1 MRCIAKTKGF
11 VIINVRTFAAQ
22 KPPKAAAYIFAV
34 HNEVMFMTEIK
45 KEGQGAVFISD
56 EVLAVIAGTAALEA
70 EGVAG
75 LLGYYHGNNQKAV
88 RKQMS
93 KVISVQVNEGAVKAS
108 LSITAKFGAKL
119 HEVAK
124 DVQKRV
130 KMEVENMTGL
140 VLTEVN
146 VTVGA
151 IVGENKKA

>member
-1 MRCIAKTKGF
+1 
-11 VIINVRTFAAQ
+11 
-22 KPPKAAAYIFAV
+22 
-34 HNEVMFMTEIK
+34 MTEIK
-45 KEGQGAVFISD
+45 KEGSGAVLISD

-75 LLGYYHGNNQKAV
+75 LMGYYPGNNQKAV
-88 RKQMS
+88 RRQMS
-93 KVISVQVNEGAVKAS
+93 KGISVFVNDGMVKAN

-124 DVQKRV
+124 DVQNRV

-140 VLTEVN
+140 KLSEVN

-151 IVGENKKA
+151 IVGEKKKA

>member
-1 MRCIAKTKGF
+1 
-11 VIINVRTFAAQ
+11 
-22 KPPKAAAYIFAV
+22 
-34 HNEVMFMTEIK
+34 MTEIK
-45 KEGQGAVFISD
+45 KEGSGAVSISD

-75 LLGYYHGNNQKAV
+75 LMGFYPGNNQKAV

-93 KVISVQVNEGAVKAS
+93 KGINVLVSDGVVKAN

-124 DVQKRV
+124 DVQQRV
-130 KMEVENMTGL
+130 KMEIESMTGL
-140 VLTEVN
+140 LLSEVN

-151 IVGENKKA
+151 IVGEKMKA

>member
-1 MRCIAKTKGF
+1 
-11 VIINVRTFAAQ
+11 
-22 KPPKAAAYIFAV
+22 
-34 HNEVMFMTEIK
+34 MTEIK
-45 KEGQGAVFISD
+45 KESTGAVLISD

-75 LLGYYHGNNQKAV
+75 LMGYYPGNNQKAV

-93 KVISVQVNEGAVKAS
+93 KGINITVCENTVKAN
-108 LSITAKFGAKL
+108 LSITARFGAKL

-124 DVQKRV
+124 DVQNRV

-140 VLTEVN
+140 EMTEVN

-151 IVGENKKA
+151 IVGEKKSA

>member
-1 MRCIAKTKGF
+1 
-11 VIINVRTFAAQ
+11 
-22 KPPKAAAYIFAV
+22 
-34 HNEVMFMTEIK
+34 MTEIK
-45 KEGQGAVFISD
+45 KESTGAVAISD

-75 LLGYYHGNNQKAV
+75 LMGYYPGNNQKAV

-93 KVISVQVNEGAVKAS
+93 KVISVLVNDGTVKAS

-124 DVQKRV
+124 DVQQRV
-130 KMEVENMTGL
+130 KMEIESMTGL
-140 VLTEVN
+140 LLSEVN

-151 IVGENKKA
+151 IVGEKKKA

>member
-1 MRCIAKTKGF
+1 
-11 VIINVRTFAAQ
+11 
-22 KPPKAAAYIFAV
+22 
-34 HNEVMFMTEIK
+34 MTEIIK
-45 KEGQGAVFISD
+45 DSTGAVSISD

-75 LLGYYHGNNQKAV
+75 LMGYYHGNNQKAV

-93 KVISVQVNEGAVKAS
+93 KVISVLVNEGTVKAN
-108 LSITAKFGAKL
+108 LSITARFGAKL

-130 KMEVENMTGL
+130 KMEVESMTGL
-140 VLTEVN
+140 SLTEVN

-151 IVGENKKA
+151 IVGEKKKV

>member
-1 MRCIAKTKGF
+1 
-11 VIINVRTFAAQ
+11 
-22 KPPKAAAYIFAV
+22 
-34 HNEVMFMTEIK
+34 MTEVK
-45 KEGQGAVFISD
+45 KQSQGAVSISD
-56 EVLAVIAGTAALEA
+56 DVLAVIAGTAALEA
-70 EGVAG
+70 DGVAG
-75 LLGYYHGNNQKAV
+75 LLGYYHGNKQKAV

-93 KVISVQVNEGAVKAS
+93 KGISVQVKDGFVKAN

-130 KMEVENMTGL
+130 KLEVENMTGL
-140 VLTEVN
+140 VLDEVN